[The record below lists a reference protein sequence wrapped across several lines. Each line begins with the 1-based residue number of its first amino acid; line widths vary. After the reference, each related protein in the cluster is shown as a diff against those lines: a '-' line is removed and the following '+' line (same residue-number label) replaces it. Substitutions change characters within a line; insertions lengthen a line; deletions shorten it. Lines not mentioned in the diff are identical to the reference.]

1 MSYLLVT
8 LRPSLVRSC
17 ARALVRVSLFSTVKE
32 TLVWSQRG
40 AEATFG
46 GVSGVQPLG

>member
-1 MSYLLVT
+1 MDVVSARDTEAV
-8 LRPSLVRSC
+8 
-17 ARALVRVSLFSTVKE
+17 ARALVRMSLFSTVKE

-46 GVSGVQPLG
+46 GVSGVQPLR